1 MSKATNEN
9 YIIRIKSYIDQF
21 DSEGNIKEEDRDHI
35 ELMTRGNLVKKGES
49 FYITYKETQTIGFEG
64 CTTTIKIA
72 EDGSRVALLRFGRAN
87 SQLLI
92 ERERRNLCHYE
103 TEVGSLTLGVTGDG
117 IDCNL
122 TEKGGSAVLPAGRR
136 RRPPCQPQHAGN
148 DRTTCELTS
157 QALTRQLSCQESPWH
172 VGPVLLFRLRL
183 PNHVGPAFKR
193 KGHLTND

>member
-21 DSEGNIKEEDRDHI
+21 DSEGNTKEEDRDRI
-35 ELMTRGNLVKKGES
+35 ELMTRGSLVKKGES

-72 EDGSRVALLRFGRAN
+72 EDGSRVALLRFGRTN

-103 TEVGSLTLGVTGDG
+103 TGYGSMTLGVTADEIECG
-117 IDCNL
+117 L
-122 TEKGGSAVLPAGRR
+122 TEKGGTAKFGYLLDANSA
-136 RRPPCQPQHAGN
+136 
-148 DRTTCELTS
+148 ELVSRNRLEVTV
-157 QALTRQLSCQESPWH
+157 TH
-172 VGPVLLFRLRL
+172 V
-183 PNHVGPAFKR
+183 N
-193 KGHLTND
+193 

>member
-1 MSKATNEN
+1 MSKATTEN
-9 YIIRIKSYIDQF
+9 YLIRIKSYIDQF
-21 DSEGNIKEEDRDHI
+21 DSEGNTKEEDREHI
-35 ELMTRGNLVKKGES
+35 ELMTRGSLVKKGES

-72 EDGSRVALLRFGRAN
+72 EDGSRVALLRFGSAN

-92 ERERRNLCHYE
+92 ERARRNLCQ
-103 TEVGSLTLGVTGDG
+103 
-117 IDCNL
+117 
-122 TEKGGSAVLPAGRR
+122 LPAGRR
-136 RRPPCQPQHAGN
+136 RRPPCQPQHAAN

>member
-1 MSKATNEN
+1 MMDGGENFDVRKADRAALCDIRNIVIDTTLPCKE
-9 YIIRIKSYIDQF
+9 RIKSYIDQF
-21 DSEGNIKEEDRDHI
+21 DSEGNTKEEDRDHI
-35 ELMTRGNLVKKGES
+35 ELMTRGSLVKKGES

-122 TEKGGSAVLPAGRR
+122 TEKGGSAVFSYLLDADDARLVSR
-136 RRPPCQPQHAGN
+136 NTLEMTVQHVN
-148 DRTTCELTS
+148 
-157 QALTRQLSCQESPWH
+157 
-172 VGPVLLFRLRL
+172 
-183 PNHVGPAFKR
+183 
-193 KGHLTND
+193 